1 MPSISRTKP
10 LILLVEDD
18 TFLAGMYVTKL
29 TMEHF
34 QVELAGD
41 GELGLAK
48 AEELQPD
55 LILLDIL
62 LPKMNGFDVL
72 KQIKAQP
79 QLKNIPV
86 ILLTNLGQKG
96 DVAQGLDLGAAD
108 YLIKAHFMPSEVVDK
123 IKRHLKTTAQHGSD

>member
-1 MPSISRTKP
+1 MPTANRTKP

-34 QVELAGD
+34 RVELATD
-41 GELGLAK
+41 GASGLAK
-48 AEELQPD
+48 AEELVPD

-62 LPKMNGFDVL
+62 LPKMNGFEVL
-72 KQIKAQP
+72 RKIKAQP
-79 QLKNIPV
+79 SLRQVPV
-86 ILLTNLGQKG
+86 ILLTNLGQKN
-96 DVAQGLDLGAAD
+96 DVTQGLDLGAAD

-123 IKRHLKTTAQHGSD
+123 IKRQLKTKA

>member
-1 MPSISRTKP
+1 MSPAHTKSK
-10 LILLVEDD
+10 ILLVEDD

-34 QVELAGD
+34 DVLLAND
-41 GELGLAK
+41 GEQGLEQAK
-48 AEELQPD
+48 KQQPD

-72 KQIKAQP
+72 RGLKADVK
-79 QLKNIPV
+79 LKTTPV
-86 ILLTNLGQKG
+86 ILLTNLGQKS
-96 DVAQGLDLGAAD
+96 DVQEGLDLGADD

-123 IKRHLKTTAQHGSD
+123 VKHHLKS